1 MRKPPIRKPRKAPP
15 VSIVTSAPVARQFLD
30 CGYDLKRQPDNRIV
44 LAKGEHCVPLYA
56 AVALNLEVCHPRMI
70 LSGAHSSSP

>member
-1 MRKPPIRKPRKAPP
+1 MLPAGF
-15 VSIVTSAPVARQFLD
+15 VLLVE
-30 CGYDLKRQPDNRIV
+30 LKRPKRG